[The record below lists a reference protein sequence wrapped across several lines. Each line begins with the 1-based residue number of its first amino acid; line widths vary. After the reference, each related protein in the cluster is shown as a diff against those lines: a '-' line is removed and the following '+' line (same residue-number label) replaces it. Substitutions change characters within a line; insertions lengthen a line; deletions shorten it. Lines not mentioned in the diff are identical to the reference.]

1 MPAMQHLFMI
11 LRWRQSTV
19 TAMMP
24 KPACVYP
31 STQAVYVIT
40 CVNNYQK
47 SHHAEIPSF
56 FT

>member
-1 MPAMQHLFMI
+1 MPAMQHLLTI
-11 LRWRQSTV
+11 IRWRQRPV

-31 STQAVYVIT
+31 LIQAVYVMT

-47 SHHAEIPSF
+47 SHHAEIPSL